1 MPFNATPG
9 DAATN
14 SYASLAEAEAYMLT
28 LVHKDDWTA
37 GTDPTKEAA
46 LQQAT
51 RLLDTLTWKGRKA
64 TAEQALAWPR
74 TGVVDREG
82 YEVSATTIPAA
93 LRNACAEFAFRL
105 LGEDRA
111 ADAGGLAPASLQ
123 VGSLNVSNLRRR
135 VFPAS
140 VLELVADLREAGG
153 CIQMVRG

>member
-1 MPFNATPG
+1 MAITATPG
-9 DAATN
+9 ASNAT

-64 TAEQALAWPR
+64 TAAQALAWPR
-74 TGVVDREG
+74 TGVTDRDG
-82 YEVSATTIPAA
+82 YEVDPATIPVA

-123 VGSLNVSNLRRR
+123 VGSLNVSGLRRQ

-140 VLELVADLREAGG
+140 VLEMVRDLREAGG
-153 CIQMVRG
+153 CLQVVRG

>member
-1 MPFNATPG
+1 MALTTTPG
-9 DAATN
+9 ASDAT
-14 SYASLAEAEAYMLT
+14 SYASLTEAEAYMAT
-28 LVHKDDWTA
+28 LVHKDAWTEA
-37 GTDPTKEAA
+37 TDPAKEAA

-74 TGVVDREG
+74 TGVTDRDG
-82 YEVSATTIPAA
+82 YEVDPAAIPAA

-123 VGSLNVSNLRRR
+123 VGSLNVSGLRRQ

-140 VLELVADLREAGG
+140 VLEMVRDLREAGG
-153 CIQMVRG
+153 CLQMVRG